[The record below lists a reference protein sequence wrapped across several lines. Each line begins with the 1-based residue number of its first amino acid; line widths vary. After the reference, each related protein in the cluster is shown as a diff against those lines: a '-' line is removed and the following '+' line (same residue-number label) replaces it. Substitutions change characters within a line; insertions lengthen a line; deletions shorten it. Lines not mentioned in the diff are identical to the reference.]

1 MGVKHIHTF
10 SEFAA
15 ELEASKEKLLVAAF
29 VSEKNQACQD
39 LAPVLENLSNRHE
52 EVKFCKISVTEC
64 KTIANSYNI
73 RDVPV
78 CLFFYNAHK
87 IDSVDGSS
95 TEIVTEKVKEW
106 MHTVKIKRVPKPA
119 VGGFME
125 LAEYVDSDYECLN
138 ESDRHTIADCLEDN
152 DLKYLESDCDEQ
164 LILHIPFRVPV
175 KLCYIAIKT
184 HGDNGP
190 KEVKLFNN
198 QMYSMGFD
206 ELTAIDANIVTLPQL
221 ITGVIVQCRFTPEQL
236 AKGEPVALR
245 PVKFASINSVQ
256 LFVVNNQNDSRRTR
270 IHSLKLYGSPKEHLN
285 MGNFKRVSGRVGEA
299 H

>member
-106 MHTVKIKRVPKPA
+106 MHT
-119 VGGFME
+119 ME

-206 ELTAIDANIVTLPQL
+206 ELTAIDAVQTLE
-221 ITGVIVQCRFTPEQL
+221 FTPEQL